1 MFVMFRRVTL
11 FLLIHFLYCS
21 SLPAATPRGDDRIMF
36 NVRSY
41 GAAGDGITNDR
52 AALQRAIDSCART
65 GGTVWFP
72 PGKYLTGSLEL
83 YDDVELYVGR
93 GATILGSTNLRDYR
107 EYVPNIPSYNDLF
120 LRHSL
125 LYAEGKHN
133 ISLRGEGT
141 IDGQGSAFLVTTK
154 VKPDRYK
161 NRPFVIRFVG
171 CKNVT
176 VRDVTLQNSAMWMQQ
191 YLACED
197 VEIRGIRVYNH
208 ANLNNDMIDIDGCR
222 NVVMADCIGDTED
235 DAITLKSTSP
245 FITENVT
252 ITNCVVSSHCN
263 AIKTGTESTGG
274 FRNIAVSNIVIK
286 PSAVSEGRVGYPGG
300 ISGITLAIVDGGVLD
315 GITIS
320 NILIDGPQVPLFLRL
335 GNRARKFTENAKIPG
350 FGSCTNI
357 SIQNVTAV
365 NAGAIGCLIA
375 GIPGHPVE
383 NITLSN
389 ITVTFAGGGTMEDAR
404 RSVAELEDEYPESTR
419 WGPLPAYGFTVRHA
433 RNVVFN
439 SVACSYLARDLRPAL
454 FADDVD
460 RITLTGFRAQGDGDA
475 DALVRLTNTR
485 QALVQ
490 ASQPTTKVGCFLR
503 AQGGIAGGTVIL
515 ANDLTL
521 AATPFIADDP
531 STVRSEGN
539 ILPR

>member
-1 MFVMFRRVTL
+1 MFRRVTP
-11 FLLIHFLYCS
+11 FLLLHLLYCS
-21 SLPAATPRGDDRIMF
+21 SLPAATPRGDDRTVF

-41 GAAGDGITNDR
+41 GAVGDGSTNDR
-52 AALQRAIDSCART
+52 DALQRAIDSCART

-83 YDDVELYVGR
+83 YDDVDLYVGR

-107 EYVPNIPSYNDLF
+107 EYIPKIPSYNDLF

-161 NRPFVIRFVG
+161 NRPYVIRFVG

-176 VRDVTLQNSAMWMQQ
+176 VQDVTLQNSAMWMQQ

-245 FITENVT
+245 FITENVV

-286 PSAVSEGRVGYPGG
+286 PSAVTEGRVGHP
-300 ISGITLAIVDGGVLD
+300 A
-315 GITIS
+315 
-320 NILIDGPQVPLFLRL
+320 
-335 GNRARKFTENAKIPG
+335 GNQWYHPCHRGWWGAGWHHHLQHPDRR
-350 FGSCTNI
+350 S
-357 SIQNVTAV
+357 
-365 NAGAIGCLIA
+365 AGAAVSPAREPGPEVHRGC
-375 GIPGHPVE
+375 
-383 NITLSN
+383 
-389 ITVTFAGGGTMEDAR
+389 
-404 RSVAELEDEYPESTR
+404 ESTR
-419 WGPLPAYGFTVRHA
+419 RRFVFEYLCTECHSGQCRCNRMPHRRNPGP
-433 RNVVFN
+433 
-439 SVACSYLARDLRPAL
+439 S
-454 FADDVD
+454 
-460 RITLTGFRAQGDGDA
+460 
-475 DALVRLTNTR
+475 
-485 QALVQ
+485 
-490 ASQPTTKVGCFLR
+490 
-503 AQGGIAGGTVIL
+503 GGEHH
-515 ANDLTL
+515 
-521 AATPFIADDP
+521 P
-531 STVRSEGN
+531 E
-539 ILPR
+539 